1 MNIKRLDRKGN
12 KILEKTTENKKGA
25 CQKFQRLCSLSSTNG
40 HGNDMER

>member
-12 KILEKTTENKKGA
+12 TNLEKTTENKKGA
-25 CQKFQRLCSLSSTNG
+25 CQKFQRLSLSSTNG